1 MVRNMKTRCAVFRP
15 RSGLGWR
22 KERHIGREE
31 FDARGRSV
39 RTGFRC
45 VHVEKPSSYR
55 VIRGGSWYYVA
66 ANCRA
71 AYRFN
76 DAPGYR
82 VNYLGFRCVRREE

>member
-15 RSGLGWR
+15 RNGLGWR

-31 FDARGRSV
+31 FDARGRSF

-55 VIRGGSWYYVA
+55 VIRGGSWGNDA
-66 ANCRA
+66 AFCRA
-71 AYRFN
+71 AYRSN
-76 DAPGYR
+76 DDPGFR
-82 VNYLGFRCVRREE
+82 GFILGFRCLRREE

>member
-45 VHVEKPSSYR
+45 VHVEKPSSGR
-55 VIRGGSWYYVA
+55 VFRGGSWGIGA
-66 ANCRA
+66 AYCRA
-71 AYRFN
+71 AYRYFVDPVN
-76 DAPGYR
+76 R
-82 VNYLGFRCVRREE
+82 VSPLGFRCLRREE

>member
-31 FDARGRSV
+31 FDARGRSI
-39 RTGFRC
+39 RTEFRC
-45 VHVEKPSSYR
+45 VRVEESGSNR
-55 VIRGGSWYYVA
+55 VYRGGSWSFDA

-71 AYRFN
+71 ASRFS
-76 DAPGYR
+76 DGPGYR
-82 VNYLGFRCVRREE
+82 FFNIGLRCLRREE